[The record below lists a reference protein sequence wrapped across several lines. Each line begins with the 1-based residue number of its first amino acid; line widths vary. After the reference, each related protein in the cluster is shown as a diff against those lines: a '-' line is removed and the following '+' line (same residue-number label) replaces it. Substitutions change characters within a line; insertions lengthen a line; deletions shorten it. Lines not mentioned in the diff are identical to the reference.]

1 MSNWEKVYED
11 LILKST
17 QYSGSREPNARV
29 LSASSINKENY
40 YLMNQ
45 YKFQK
50 KEQESFGANTIGSIF
65 QLGIDAAIQKNDSE
79 GRYVFGKR
87 MEYELEN
94 GWKISGE
101 LDVMDTVENVII
113 DNKVISAYSYKDVMK
128 NITSSDYNLQVA
140 TYVMLDHISKRQED
154 VDAGYAHA
162 EPARGALA
170 IINKGGSASKND
182 IYTTLELNMY
192 SPEEMM
198 ELYVLKA
205 KELQHFIDTDIMPD
219 VVCDTAKF
227 GMEKGVPKR
236 CTLYCDYRD
245 VCPNYKKYKSLTDR
259 KIINNLTSDVAKK
272 TSEYIKPM
280 DF

>member
-79 GRYVFGKR
+79 GRYIFGKR

-94 GWKISGE
+94 GWTISGE

-128 NITSSDYNLQVA
+128 NIPSSDYNLQVA

-162 EPARGALA
+162 EPASGALA

-205 KELQHFIDTDIMPD
+205 KELQHFIDTDTMPD
-219 VVCDTAKF
+219 EVCDTAKF

>member
-17 QYSGSREPNARV
+17 QYSGSREPNAKI

-79 GRYVFGKR
+79 GRYIFGKR
-87 MEYELEN
+87 MEFELEN

-101 LDVMDTVENVII
+101 LDVMDTIENIII
-113 DNKVISAYSYKDVMK
+113 DNKVISPYAYKDVMK
-128 NITSSDYNLQVA
+128 NIPSSDYNLQVA
-140 TYVMLDHISKRQED
+140 TYVMLDHISKKQED
-154 VDAGYAHA
+154 IDAGNAHA
-162 EPARGALA
+162 EQARGALA

-198 ELYVLKA
+198 EMYVLKA
-205 KELQHFIDTDIMPD
+205 QELQHYINTDTMPEE
-219 VVCDTAKF
+219 VCDTAKF

-259 KIINNLTSDVAKK
+259 KIIANLTSDVLKK
-272 TSEYIKPM
+272 PAEYIKPM

>member
-79 GRYVFGKR
+79 GRYIFGKR

-101 LDVMDTVENVII
+101 LDIMDTIENVII

-128 NITSSDYNLQVA
+128 NIPSSDYNLQVA

-182 IYTTLELNMY
+182 IYTTLELNIY

-205 KELQHFIDTDIMPD
+205 KEQFHHF
-219 VVCDTAKF
+219 F
-227 GMEKGVPKR
+227 R
-236 CTLYCDYRD
+236 
-245 VCPNYKKYKSLTDR
+245 
-259 KIINNLTSDVAKK
+259 
-272 TSEYIKPM
+272 
-280 DF
+280 

>member
-1 MSNWEKVYED
+1 
-11 LILKST
+11 
-17 QYSGSREPNARV
+17 
-29 LSASSINKENY
+29 
-40 YLMNQ
+40 MNQ

-79 GRYVFGKR
+79 GRYIFGKR

-128 NITSSDYNLQVA
+128 NIPSSDYNLQVA

-162 EPARGALA
+162 EPASGALA

-205 KELQHFIDTDIMPD
+205 KELQHFIDTDTMPD
-219 VVCDTAKF
+219 EVCDTAKF

>member
-79 GRYVFGKR
+79 GRYIFGKR

-101 LDVMDTVENVII
+101 LDVMDTIENVII

-128 NITSSDYNLQVA
+128 NIPSSDYNLQVA

-205 KELQHFIDTDIMPD
+205 KKLQHFIDTDTMPD
-219 VVCDTAKF
+219 EVCDTAKF

>member
-79 GRYVFGKR
+79 GRYIFGKR

-94 GWKISGE
+94 GWRISGE

-128 NITSSDYNLQVA
+128 NIPSSDYNLQVA

-154 VDAGYAHA
+154 VDAGYAHS

-205 KELQHFIDTDIMPD
+205 KELQNFIDTDTMPD
-219 VVCDTAKF
+219 EVCDTAKF

>member
-1 MSNWEKVYED
+1 MSNWEKIYED

-87 MEYELEN
+87 MEYPLEN
-94 GWKISGE
+94 GWTISGE
-101 LDVMDTVENVII
+101 LDVMDTIENVII

-128 NITSSDYNLQVA
+128 NIPSSDYNLQVA

-205 KELQHFIDTDIMPD
+205 KELQYFIDTDTMPD
-219 VVCDTAKF
+219 EVCDTAKF

>member
-79 GRYVFGKR
+79 GRYIFFFLL
-87 MEYELEN
+87 EYELEN

-101 LDVMDTVENVII
+101 LDVMDTIENVII

-128 NITSSDYNLQVA
+128 NIPSSDYNLQVA

-154 VDAGYAHA
+154 VDAGYAHS
-162 EPARGALA
+162 EPAKGALA

-205 KELQHFIDTDIMPD
+205 NELQHFIDTDTMPD
-219 VVCDTAKF
+219 EVCDTAKF

-272 TSEYIKPM
+272 PSEYIKPM
-280 DF
+280 HF

>member
-1 MSNWEKVYED
+1 MSNWEKVYEN

-79 GRYVFGKR
+79 GRYIFGKR

-128 NITSSDYNLQVA
+128 NIPSSDYNLQVA
-140 TYVMLDHISKRQED
+140 TYVMLDHICKRQED
-154 VDAGYAHA
+154 IDAGYAHS

-205 KELQHFIDTDIMPD
+205 KELQNFIDTDTMPD
-219 VVCDTAKF
+219 EVCDTAKF

>member
-17 QYSGSREPNARV
+17 QYSGSREPNAKI

-79 GRYVFGKR
+79 GRYIFGKR
-87 MEYELEN
+87 MEFELEN

-101 LDVMDTVENVII
+101 LDVMDTIENIII
-113 DNKVISAYSYKDVMK
+113 DNKVISPYAYKDVMK
-128 NITSSDYNLQVA
+128 NIPSSDYNLQVA
-140 TYVMLDHISKRQED
+140 TYVMLDHISKKQED
-154 VDAGYAHA
+154 IDAGNAHA
-162 EPARGALA
+162 EQARGALA

-198 ELYVLKA
+198 EMYVLKA
-205 KELQHFIDTDIMPD
+205 QELQHYIDTDTMPEE
-219 VVCDTAKF
+219 VCDTAKF

-259 KIINNLTSDVAKK
+259 KIIANLTSDVLKK
-272 TSEYIKPM
+272 PAEYIKPM